1 MVNNKKTNDRTT
13 KVIHWTARILGVIS
27 GAFWVLALTLSTIVE
42 YKKGV
47 EPTPEA
53 KLEGTILGCLVA
65 IVVIGVF
72 IAWFREGIGGFI
84 TTLGAIALCIFSYIS
99 AGRNKFFAMLTSG
112 IPFLIAGILFLISW
126 WRSKKLKI
134 S

>member
-1 MVNNKKTNDRTT
+1 MENNKKTIDKTT
-13 KVIHWTARILGVIS
+13 KVIHWTARILGSIS

-53 KLEGTILGCLVA
+53 KLEGTILGFLVT
-65 IVVIGVF
+65 IVVIGVI

-84 TTLGAIALCIFSYIS
+84 TAIGAVALSIFAYIS
-99 AGRNKFFAMLTSG
+99 AGHNKIFAVLTSG
-112 IPFLIAGILFLISW
+112 IPFLIAGILSLISW
-126 WRSKKLKI
+126 QRRKSL
-134 S
+134 

>member
-1 MVNNKKTNDRTT
+1 MANNKKTIDKTT
-13 KVIHWTARILGVIS
+13 KVIHWTARVLGSVS

-53 KLEGTILGCLVA
+53 KLEGTVLGFLIAV
-65 IVVIGVF
+65 VVIGVI

-84 TTLGAIALCIFSYIS
+84 TLIGAVALSIFAYIS
-99 AGRNKFFAMLTSG
+99 AGHNKIFAMLTSG

-126 WRSKKLKI
+126 WRRKSL
-134 S
+134 

>member
-1 MVNNKKTNDRTT
+1 MVNNKKNIDKTT
-13 KVIHWTARILGVIS
+13 KIIHWTARILGSIS

-53 KLEGTILGCLVA
+53 NLEGTILGFLVA
-65 IVVIGVF
+65 IVVIGVI

-84 TTLGAIALCIFSYIS
+84 TVIGAIALSIFSYIS
-99 AGRNKFFAMLTSG
+99 AGHNKIFAMLTSG

-126 WRSKKLKI
+126 WRTKSL
-134 S
+134 